1 MSKLN
6 TLLSEDETSRRDD
19 FRGGRVADAEFGMLV
34 EDMRKR

>member
-1 MSKLN
+1 MPKLN
-6 TLLSEDETSRRDD
+6 ALLSEDEPSRRED